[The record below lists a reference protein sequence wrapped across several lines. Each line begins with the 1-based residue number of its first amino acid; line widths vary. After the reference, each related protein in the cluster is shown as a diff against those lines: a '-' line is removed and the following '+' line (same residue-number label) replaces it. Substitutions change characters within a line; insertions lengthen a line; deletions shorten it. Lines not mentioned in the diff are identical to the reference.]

1 MAVAALT
8 LVELLVCV
16 AIMGALL
23 AMLVPS
29 YRFYREEARSIQCT
43 ANLRHIYGG
52 LAVYAADYG
61 GLLPPKIFNPPE
73 VGNFSDGVDLP
84 SVLAPYGV
92 MEQAFHCPKDIPG
105 SSYGFEVSGYGSSYV
120 YAAGPGMLLNEGVSD
135 GNGMIGANSLV
146 ILAERSQP
154 HRWRENRAFSD
165 GHVARGPQY

>member
-1 MAVAALT
+1 
-8 LVELLVCV
+8 
-16 AIMGALL
+16 
-23 AMLVPS
+23 
-29 YRFYREEARSIQCT
+29 
-43 ANLRHIYGG
+43 
-52 LAVYAADYG
+52 
-61 GLLPPKIFNPPE
+61 
-73 VGNFSDGVDLP
+73 
-84 SVLAPYGV
+84 